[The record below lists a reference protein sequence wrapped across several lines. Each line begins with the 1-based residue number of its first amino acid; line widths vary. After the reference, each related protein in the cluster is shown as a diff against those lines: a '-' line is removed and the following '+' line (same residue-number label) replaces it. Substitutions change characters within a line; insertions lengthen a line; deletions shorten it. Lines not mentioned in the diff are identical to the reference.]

1 MGPKSCIPQFVKY
14 IVLQPIIGQVKSLEQ
29 TRISTEKMT
38 GMKQDTPYPYPMDD
52 DEDIEK
58 L

>member
-1 MGPKSCIPQFVKY
+1 MKPTWV
-14 IVLQPIIGQVKSLEQ
+14 QPHLKFILYSIIDQVKSLEK

-38 GMKQDTPYPYPMDD
+38 GMKKDTPYPYPMDD